1 MKAFLLIVLL
11 ICCCGICKNPTWANQ
26 GEALPERIAC
36 YLEIQQLIDSAF
48 TLDYQQGIL
57 LLQSKMTAWERCL
70 PVRDTALGNVYHK
83 TGVLYYI
90 TDQYEKAIDWFSR
103 ALQIREINP
112 GWQTEG
118 LLNTLNGLTQ
128 TSLLLFDYA
137 SAEKYIEK
145 QIALIRSQN
154 YTNREVEADI
164 YYADGQLAYRREDY
178 VRCREKLILA
188 ADLYRVYTPDNPNF
202 GHVLNLLGVS
212 CDMLKKYEEAFDWYK
227 QAIRIFQKN
236 QLVSD
241 AGRSLHNIGISY
253 EKIQQPDSALY
264 YFNQSNA
271 IHTAH
276 QDTLEIAR
284 NYIEI
289 SKVFFNNKA
298 LPTAFSFAQKSYDL
312 RTALLPDWHSDV
324 IESDVL
330 LGQLFSAQGQEEQ
343 AMIWFEK
350 AIAAAIQSPRKDQV
364 IAPLAEKAGLLAR
377 KGDIQQAAEANR
389 IYLQLDSMIHQT
401 RLKYQQE
408 DSKIAFNQTL
418 RKVYE
423 SAINNAMRLYKST
436 GKVAYFNHVLSFCER
451 NKAVVLQGQMRK
463 RAIQGFAGIPDSI
476 LQKEEQLDLQV
487 SFQAEILLTSD
498 KMPDSVKTNLRR
510 NLDQAQMAREKFS
523 EYLATGFPAYFN
535 LIHDPDPALT
545 VSALQEKLS
554 PETLLLEFY
563 AGDSSLT
570 ILAIGKH
577 HFEAWQLNNIPSV
590 NDNIRKLLDMT
601 EAPQQ
606 SSAKA
611 FCQLARELYRQLLE
625 QPLSHFAKSGIQRLQ
640 IVPDGALSLLP
651 FDVLL
656 TSDYDRM
663 DNQTPYLI
671 KKYSHTMLYSN
682 RILVEKKPARKWFA
696 NRKNVVFA
704 IDYRDNPDLFAFG
717 SNQQATS
724 PPTVLDYSGKEMEAV
739 GDIING
745 KKFQNREAT
754 VQHFLRE
761 ISHSHLVH
769 LSAHGIFN
777 PENPML
783 SGILFSKKDTQE
795 TYNNLLTAA
804 RIYGIRTSASFIFL
818 SACNTGSG
826 QVIDSEGVMSIAR
839 AFTYAGTRSQVM
851 TLWSVSDR
859 STGQIAEHFYR
870 YLKRGKPKDDALRL
884 AKLDYLAQTPTAISQ
899 HPVYWAGM
907 VNFGDTDPLFIHY
920 YWKWGIIAGF
930 TLLLLL
936 LIKRWK

>member
-11 ICCCGICKNPTWANQ
+11 ICCCGTFKQRAWANQ
-26 GEALPERIAC
+26 SDSNPEHIAC
-36 YLEIQQLIDSAF
+36 NLEIQQFIDSAF
-48 TLDYQQGIL
+48 TIDYKQGIL
-57 LLQSKMTAWERCL
+57 LLESRLADWERCL
-70 PVRDTALGNVYHK
+70 PARDTALGNVYHK

-90 TDQYEKAIDWFSR
+90 TDQYEKAIHLFSR

-128 TSLLLFDYA
+128 TSLLMFDYA
-137 SAEKYIEK
+137 SAEEYIEK
-145 QIALIRSQN
+145 QIALIKSQG

-188 ADLYRVYTPDNPNF
+188 ADLYRIYTPDNPNF

-212 CDMLKKYEEAFDWYK
+212 CDMLKKYDEAFDWYR

-241 AGRSLHNIGISY
+241 AGRALHNIGISY
-253 EKIQQPDSALY
+253 EKIQQADSALY

-276 QDTLEIAR
+276 RDTLEIAR

-289 SKVFFNNKA
+289 SKVYFNDEA
-298 LPTAFSFAQKSYDL
+298 LSPAFSFAQKSYDL
-312 RTALLPDWHSDV
+312 RTALLPDWHTDV

-330 LGQLFSAQGQEEQ
+330 LGQLYAAQGQEEQ
-343 AMIWFEK
+343 AMRWFEK

-364 IAPLAEKAGLLAR
+364 IAPLTEKAGLLA
-377 KGDIQQAAEANR
+377 KKSDIQQAVEANE
-389 IYLQLDSMIHQT
+389 IYLHLDSMIHQT
-401 RLKYQQE
+401 RLKFQQE

-436 GKVAYFNHVLSFCER
+436 GKVAYFNHILSFCER
-451 NKAVVLQGQMRK
+451 NKAIVLQGQMRK

-487 SFQAEILLTSD
+487 SFHTEILLTSA
-498 KMPDSVKTNLRR
+498 KMPDSVKTSLRR

-523 EYLATGFPAYFN
+523 QFLATGFPAYYQ
-535 LIHDPDPALT
+535 LIHDPYPALT
-545 VSALQEKLS
+545 VSAIQEKLS

-563 AGDSSLT
+563 TGDSSLT
-570 ILAIGKH
+570 ILAVGKH
-577 HFEAWQLNNIPSV
+577 HFDTWQLNNMQSV
-590 NDNIRKLLDMT
+590 NNNIRKLLDMT
-601 EAPQQ
+601 DAPQQ
-606 SSAKA
+606 SSAKV

-625 QPLSHFAKSGIQRLQ
+625 KPLNHFASSGIQRLR

-651 FDVLL
+651 YDVLL
-656 TSDYDRM
+656 TSDYDHI
-663 DNQTPYLI
+663 DDKTPYLI
-671 KKYSHTMLYSN
+671 KKFSHTMLYSN
-682 RILVEKKPARKWFA
+682 RILIEKKPARKWFA
-696 NRKNVVFA
+696 NRKNVIFS
-704 IDYRDNPDLFAFG
+704 IDYRDNPDFFAFE
-717 SNQQATS
+717 SYQQAGT
-724 PPTVLDYSGKEMEAV
+724 PPSVLDYSGKEMDAV
-739 GDIING
+739 GNIIGG
-745 KKFQNREAT
+745 KKFQNREAN
-754 VQHFLRE
+754 VSNFLRE
-761 ISHSHLVH
+761 ISNSHLIH
-769 LSAHGIFN
+769 LTAHGIFN

-783 SGILFSKKDTQE
+783 SGILFSKKDTLE
-795 TYNNLLTAA
+795 TSNNLLTTA
-804 RIYGIRTSASFIFL
+804 RIYGLRTSASFIFL

-859 STGQIAEHFYR
+859 STGQIAEQFYR
-870 YLKRGKPKDDALRL
+870 YLKQGKSKDDALRL
-884 AKLDYLAQTPTAISQ
+884 AKLDYLSQTPTSISQ
-899 HPVYWAGM
+899 HPVFWAGM
-907 VNFGDTDPLFIHY
+907 VNFGDADPLYIHY
-920 YWKWGIIAGF
+920 YWKWGILAGF
-930 TLLLLL
+930 ALLLLL